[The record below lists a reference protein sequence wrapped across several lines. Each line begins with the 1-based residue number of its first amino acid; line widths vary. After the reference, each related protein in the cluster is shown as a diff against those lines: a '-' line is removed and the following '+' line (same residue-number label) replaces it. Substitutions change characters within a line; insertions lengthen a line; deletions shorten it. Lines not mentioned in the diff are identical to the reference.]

1 MKDKALNTNMPEG
14 PNGPAQEPE
23 QHKNSQSFQSFVQSK
38 ETLAQQISKTVAIVN
53 VDDMAM
59 IVYVELKIKETKRSP
74 CLDTLGLFSRI
85 KAPRM
90 SPSQDT
96 KQNKSCCSSSL
107 SSQI

>member
-1 MKDKALNTNMPEG
+1 MLRKESMPRKG
-14 PNGPAQEPE
+14 RLCYWIAP
-23 QHKNSQSFQSFVQSK
+23 
-38 ETLAQQISKTVAIVN
+38 TLIM
-53 VDDMAM
+53 DDVTR
-59 IVYVELKIKETKRSP
+59 IVYVELELKEIKKRP

-107 SSQI
+107 SSQIPFKSDKEH